1 MRIGST
7 LSRLSRYFPST
18 IATVATVMAHGYSA
32 VTESWLDN
40 YANKFAA
47 AGQAFAM
54 APRASDFQPLRAK
67 PSG

>member
-18 IATVATVMAHGYSA
+18 IATVAIVMAHGYSA
-32 VTESWLDN
+32 VKASWLDN

-54 APRASDFQPLRAK
+54 APRVSDFLPLRAN